1 MIPVLFHLG
10 PITIYSYGLM
20 MALGFIAGDL
30 VLTSEC
36 RRRGFNPELGNSTVV
51 WGAIGGIV
59 GARIYDVIAN
69 WPDYAAHPASI
80 VFSGAGFVWYG
91 GLIGGIFATWM
102 VARHYKVRFLTL
114 ADMCAPGL
122 VLGMAF
128 GRMGCLLSGDGDWGL
143 PSKLPWAM
151 AFPNAIVGWNS
162 NSVLAVDSHHMLV
175 SGYYPGVR
183 VHPTP
188 IYEAILYVAIFLV
201 LWRLR
206 KRQTFEGEFLYLYLI
221 LAGFARFFIEFL
233 RINPRV
239 VWDFSAAQVISLVMI
254 VAGAAAWYFSVS
266 RHRPEETRVAMRA

>member
-1 MIPVLFHLG
+1 
-10 PITIYSYGLM
+10 
-20 MALGFIAGDL
+20 
-30 VLTSEC
+30 
-36 RRRGFNPELGNSTVV
+36 
-51 WGAIGGIV
+51 
-59 GARIYDVIAN
+59 
-69 WPDYAAHPASI
+69 
-80 VFSGAGFVWYG
+80 
-91 GLIGGIFATWM
+91 
-102 VARHYKVRFLTL
+102 
-114 ADMCAPGL
+114 MCAPGL

-162 NSVLAVDSHHMLV
+162 NSVLTVDSHHMLV

-201 LWRLR
+201 LWWLR

-254 VAGAAAWYFSVS
+254 VAGAAAWYFSAS
-266 RHRPEETRVAMRA
+266 RRRPEETRVAMRA